1 MPEHDPT
8 NRIDPSDHA
17 RQTKASRAFPGPRRS
32 GKALDRAIAAI
43 GWLVVLFIL
52 GPLVVIVGGSFTETP
67 YVAFPP
73 QGFTWRWYAQLMGRT
88 DFLQSFLVSLGLATL
103 CSIGAMVLGTAA
115 VIGLYRH
122 GFTGR
127 EAFRGFLMSPLVLPT
142 IVTGVALLQFY
153 YLIDL
158 DAPLTGLLV
167 GHILITIP
175 YVIRTVGAGLAGLD
189 PALEEAANS
198 LGANDLR
205 TLMRVTLP
213 SIAPSIMAAVIF
225 VFITSFDQATVS
237 IFLAGPNL
245 VPLPVRI
252 YSYIDFAV
260 DPMVASV
267 STLLILFAFGI
278 IALLQ
283 KLLGLD
289 RAMGVN

>member
-1 MPEHDPT
+1 M
-8 NRIDPSDHA
+8 ID
-17 RQTKASRAFPGPRRS
+17 RVI
-32 GKALDRAIAAI
+32 ALA

-73 QGFTWRWYAQLMGRT
+73 HGFTWRWYAQLMGRT
-88 DFLQSFLVSLGLATL
+88 DFLQSFVVSLVLAGL
-103 CSIGAMVLGTAA
+103 CSVGAMLLGVSA
-115 VIGLYRH
+115 VIGLHRH
-122 GFTGR
+122 GFMGHQ
-127 EAFRGFLMSPLVLPT
+127 AFRGFLMSPLVLPT

-158 DAPLTGLLV
+158 DAPFAGLLTGHV
-167 GHILITIP
+167 LITIP
-175 YVIRTVGAGLAGLD
+175 YVVRTVGAGLAGMD

-198 LGANDLR
+198 LGAGGLR
-205 TLMRVTLP
+205 TLLRVTLP
-213 SIAPSIMAAVIF
+213 SIAPSIMAAAIF

-237 IFLAGPNL
+237 IFLAGPDL

-267 STLLILFAFGI
+267 STLLIVFAFGV

-289 RAMGVN
+289 RAMGV

>member
-1 MPEHDPT
+1 M
-8 NRIDPSDHA
+8 
-17 RQTKASRAFPGPRRS
+17 
-32 GKALDRAIAAI
+32 LDRAISVA

-52 GPLVVIVGGSFTETP
+52 GPLVIIVGGSFTETP

-73 QGFTWRWYAQLMGRT
+73 IGFTLRWYEQLMHHG
-88 DFLQSFLVSLGLATL
+88 DFLRSFVISLMLAAL
-103 CSIGAMVLGTAA
+103 CSVGAMALGVAA
-115 VIGLYRH
+115 VIGLHRH
-122 GFTGR
+122 GVAGGR
-127 EAFRGFLMSPLVLPT
+127 LFRAFLMSPLVLPT

-158 DAPLTGLLV
+158 DAPLTGLLI
-167 GHILITIP
+167 GHVLITVP
-175 YVIRTVGAGLAGLD
+175 YVVRTVGAGLVGMD
-189 PALEEAANS
+189 PAIEEAANS
-198 LGANDLR
+198 LGAGELR
-205 TLMRVTLP
+205 TLLRVTLP
-213 SIAPSIMAAVIF
+213 AIAPSIMAAVIF

-237 IFLAGPNL
+237 IFLAGPDMM
-245 VPLPVRI
+245 PLPVRI

-283 KLLGLD
+283 KLLGLN